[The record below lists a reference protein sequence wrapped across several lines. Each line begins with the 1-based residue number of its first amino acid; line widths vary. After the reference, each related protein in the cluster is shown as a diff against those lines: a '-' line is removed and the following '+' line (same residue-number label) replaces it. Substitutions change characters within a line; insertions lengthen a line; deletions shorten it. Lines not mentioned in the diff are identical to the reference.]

1 MRLTT
6 RHAAN
11 LGLLTAVSI
20 VLTRIFG
27 FVVPVAGVGAL
38 RLSFGEIPIILA
50 GVLFGPAGGALTG
63 LASDLIGYMIN
74 SHGGAFF
81 PGFSLSAALTGFIPG
96 WILYKRRESLGLWQV
111 GATVLVTDLI
121 TGVFL
126 NTLWLTILYGQGFFV
141 ITYAAFGPLGYSARI
156 YRYRILG
163 QPRLPILSA
172 GSKPLDAGSSAVCA
186 GLSFARIAGL

>member
-141 ITYAAFGPLGYSARI
+141 ILPMRLLARLVTLPVYI
-156 YRYRILG
+156 GIVFWVNRAYQSYRRG
-163 QPRLPILSA
+163 A
-172 GSKPLDAGSSAVCA
+172 NH
-186 GLSFARIAGL
+186 

>member
-6 RHAAN
+6 RNAAN
-11 LGLLTAVSI
+11 LGLLTAISI

-27 FVVPVAGVGAL
+27 VVVPVAGVGAL

-63 LASDLIGYMIN
+63 LASDLIGYIIN

-81 PGFSLSAALTGFIPG
+81 PGFTLSAALTGFLPG
-96 WILYKRRESLGLWQV
+96 WILFRHRSSLGLWQV
-111 GATVLVTDLI
+111 GATVLLTDLI
-121 TGVFL
+121 AGVLL

-141 ITYAAFGPLGYSARI
+141 ILPMRVLAR
-156 YRYRILG
+156 LVT
-163 QPRLPILSA
+163 LPIYT
-172 GSKPLDAGSSAVCA
+172 VTV
-186 GLSFARIAGL
+186 FWI

>member
-6 RHAAN
+6 RSAAN

-27 FVVPVAGVGAL
+27 VVVPVAGVGAL

-63 LASDLIGYMIN
+63 LASDLIGYIIN

-81 PGFSLSAALTGFIPG
+81 PGFTLSAALTGFLPG
-96 WILYKRRESLGLWQV
+96 RILYKHRKSLGLWQV

-121 TGVFL
+121 AGVLL

-141 ITYAAFGPLGYSARI
+141 ILPMRALAR
-156 YRYRILG
+156 LVT
-163 QPRLPILSA
+163 LPIYTF
-172 GSKPLDAGSSAVCA
+172 AVFWISRA
-186 GLSFARIAGL
+186 YQSYLRGTN

>member
-1 MRLTT
+1 MRLNT
-6 RHAAN
+6 RQAAN

-20 VLTRIFG
+20 VLTRVFG
-27 FVVPVAGVGAL
+27 FVLPIAGVGAL
-38 RLSFGEIPIILA
+38 RLSFGEIPILLA

-81 PGFSLSAALTGFIPG
+81 PGFTLSSALTGCIPG
-96 WILYKRRESLGLWQV
+96 WILYQRKVSFDLWQV
-111 GATVLVTDLI
+111 GATVLLTDLV

-141 ITYAAFGPLGYSARI
+141 ILPMRLLARLVTLPVYTVVVFLI
-156 YRYRILG
+156 SRAYRSYR
-163 QPRLPILSA
+163 R
-172 GSKPLDAGSSAVCA
+172 
-186 GLSFARIAGL
+186 GLT

>member
-11 LGLLTAVSI
+11 LGVLTAVSI

-27 FVVPVAGVGAL
+27 IVVPVAGVGAL
-38 RLSFGEIPIILA
+38 RLSFGEIPVILA
-50 GVLFGPAGGALTG
+50 GVLFGPVGGGLTG
-63 LASDLIGYMIN
+63 LASDLIGYIIN

-81 PGFSLSAALTGFIPG
+81 PGFTLSAALTGVIPG
-96 WILYKRRESLGLWQV
+96 WILHKRRDSLGLYQI
-111 GATVLVTDLI
+111 GATVLVTDLV

-141 ITYAAFGPLGYSARI
+141 ILPMRLLARLVTLPVYTVVMFWI
-156 YRYRILG
+156 NRAYGSYRRGTNY
-163 QPRLPILSA
+163 
-172 GSKPLDAGSSAVCA
+172 
-186 GLSFARIAGL
+186 

>member
-6 RHAAN
+6 RQAAN

-27 FVVPVAGVGAL
+27 VVVPVAGVGAL

-50 GVLFGPAGGALTG
+50 GVLFGPVGGGLTG
-63 LASDLIGYMIN
+63 LASDLIGYVIN

-81 PGFSLSAALTGFIPG
+81 PGFSLSAVLTGVIPG
-96 WILYKRRESLGLWQV
+96 LILQKRRDSLRLYHV

-121 TGVFL
+121 TGVLL

-141 ITYAAFGPLGYSARI
+141 ILPMRLLAR
-156 YRYRILG
+156 LVT
-163 QPRLPILSA
+163 LPIYTFVVFWITRAYLSYRRGA
-172 GSKPLDAGSSAVCA
+172 NY
-186 GLSFARIAGL
+186 

>member
-6 RHAAN
+6 RNAAN
-11 LGLLTAVSI
+11 LGLLTAISI

-27 FVVPVAGVGAL
+27 VVVPVAGVGAL

-63 LASDLIGYMIN
+63 LASDLIGYIIN

-81 PGFSLSAALTGFIPG
+81 PGFTLSAALTGFLPG
-96 WILYKRRESLGLWQV
+96 WILFRHRSSLGLWQV
-111 GATVLVTDLI
+111 GATVLLTDLI
-121 TGVFL
+121 AGVLL

-141 ITYAAFGPLGYSARI
+141 ILPMRVLAR
-156 YRYRILG
+156 LVT
-163 QPRLPILSA
+163 LPIYTVTVFWISRA
-172 GSKPLDAGSSAVCA
+172 YQSYRRGAEH
-186 GLSFARIAGL
+186 